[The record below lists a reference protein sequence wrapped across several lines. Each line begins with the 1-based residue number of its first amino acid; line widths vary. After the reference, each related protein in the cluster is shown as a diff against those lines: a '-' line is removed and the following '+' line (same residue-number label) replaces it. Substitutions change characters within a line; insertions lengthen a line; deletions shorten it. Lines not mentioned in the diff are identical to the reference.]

1 MQEPARVCFYA
12 GGVGMDNLIALTLM
26 VLIVG
31 FLIGTIIFLNSIL
44 GPKSISPAKELPF
57 EMGKVPFRIVRSQI
71 HVKFY
76 LVALLFVVFDVELTY
91 LYPWA
96 ITFRHL
102 GWMGF
107 VSMSIFLGVLLLT
120 LVYAWKKG
128 VLSWR

>member
-1 MQEPARVCFYA
+1 
-12 GGVGMDNLIALTLM
+12 MDNLVALTLM
-26 VLIVG
+26 TLIVG
-31 FLIGTIIFLNSIL
+31 FLVGVIIFLNSIL
-44 GPKSISPAKELPF
+44 GPKSINPEKELPF
-57 EMGKVPFRIVRSQI
+57 EMGKVPFRIVKTHI
-71 HVKFY
+71 PVKFY

-107 VSMSIFLGVLLLT
+107 LSMSIFLGVLLLT

>member
-1 MQEPARVCFYA
+1 
-12 GGVGMDNLIALTLM
+12 MDNLIALSMM

-31 FLIGTIIFLNSIL
+31 ILVGAIIIIHTLL
-44 GPKSISPAKELPF
+44 GPHSTSPEKELPF
-57 EMGKVPFRIVRSQI
+57 ETGEAPFKILKSRIP
-71 HVKFY
+71 VKFY

-96 ITFRHL
+96 LQFRQL
-102 GWMGF
+102 GWYGF
-107 VSMSIFLGVLLLT
+107 FSMLIFLGVLFLT